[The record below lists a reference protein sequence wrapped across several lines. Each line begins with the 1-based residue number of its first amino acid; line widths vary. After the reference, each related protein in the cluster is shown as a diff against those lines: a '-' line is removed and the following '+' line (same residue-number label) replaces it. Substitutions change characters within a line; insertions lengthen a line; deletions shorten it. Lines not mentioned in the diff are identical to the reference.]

1 MKVVQQP
8 EDYRVLLI
16 SDGSETRTVADNL
29 SVEFKLDVT
38 DCDSLRDEA
47 RIEWAASFDVVVLHA
62 ASIPSQDRLEIVETT
77 LRRLVACEPSVKAIT
92 LVRGSDRRTR
102 DAALAAGAWE
112 VTTLSE
118 AATQL
123 THSLRAAAARKRL
136 DLEANGKSLSGPMA
150 RQMIGASAAALK
162 SFAMIRQV
170 AQTDLPVL
178 ITGESGTGKELAA
191 IAIHERS
198 RRTGDFVPI
207 NCAAIPHELLESE
220 LFGHEK
226 GAFTGA
232 TRSILGTVELA
243 NRGTLLLDEVGE
255 LDGALQSKLLRFLED
270 HVVVHLG
277 GRRRR
282 HVDVRVL
289 AATNGNLAQM
299 VEAGKFREDLYYRLA
314 VFVIDLP
321 PLRERVEDVLLM
333 ARFYLDRYAH
343 ESGKSIRGFS
353 REALYALCQAR
364 WPGNVRELINRIR
377 RAVVVADGP
386 LVTPQ
391 DLGFDR
397 DRALLE
403 APLRTLREAR
413 ARSEI
418 ESIRA
423 ALAHTSGNRT
433 EAARALGISRQNLY
447 DLLGRHEIE

>member
-1 MKVVQQP
+1 MEVVQKP

-16 SDGSETRTVADNL
+16 SDGTEARIVDDL

-77 LRRLVACEPSVKAIT
+77 LRRLVACEPNVKAIT
-92 LVRGSDRRTR
+92 LVRGSDRRTG
-102 DAALAAGAWE
+102 DAALAAGTWE
-112 VTTLSE
+112 VHTLSD
-118 AATQL
+118 APTHL
-123 THSLRAAAARKRL
+123 THCLRAAAARRRL
-136 DLEANGKSLSGPMA
+136 DLEANSTSLSGPMA

-178 ITGESGTGKELAA
+178 ITGESGTGKEMAA

-243 NRGTLLLDEVGE
+243 DRGTLLLDEVGE

-270 HVVVHLG
+270 HVVDH
-277 GRRRR
+277 
-282 HVDVRVL
+282 
-289 AATNGNLAQM
+289 
-299 VEAGKFREDLYYRLA
+299 
-314 VFVIDLP
+314 
-321 PLRERVEDVLLM
+321 
-333 ARFYLDRYAH
+333 
-343 ESGKSIRGFS
+343 
-353 REALYALCQAR
+353 
-364 WPGNVRELINRIR
+364 
-377 RAVVVADGP
+377 
-386 LVTPQ
+386 
-391 DLGFDR
+391 
-397 DRALLE
+397 
-403 APLRTLREAR
+403 
-413 ARSEI
+413 
-418 ESIRA
+418 
-423 ALAHTSGNRT
+423 
-433 EAARALGISRQNLY
+433 
-447 DLLGRHEIE
+447 